1 MAESGGG
8 SFGARLYSGLGALG
22 NILRLSTGSQV
33 VPSEE
38 TIEDGNDELVS
49 VDEEVAITKEQ
60 QEDEIAQ
67 ANVDSMLTDTQ
78 ITEEEYDSIEYE
90 GQLVTEMKN
99 YELRSALKQEGI
111 KVEARQTKKQCMDV
125 LIKIAYMKAK
135 NGIRSA
141 DDDNS
146 EVSRAAA
153 VRSTPSKHLTR
164 AAAASSVSVSKMSTR
179 RSAAASGPPSSNLR
193 HRSPPPPV
201 AASPILEKR
210 KRTTRTPSA
219 KVEAPVA
226 SRSEKKKSHISN
238 DEYEL
243 SGTAR
248 KKRSVSAAA
257 VSAPAVSAPA
267 VSVPAVSA
275 PAASAP
281 ASAKKRSAPRAK
293 QAPAEKKI
301 LPASA
306 KKPTPIRTSAVGLD
320 EIPVN
325 SAYGKG
331 SRNRE
336 DSEEEED
343 ESISDMEQADSIPE
357 VHTVIS
363 RADYLLSKAQAD
375 RDSELKTSIEMT
387 ADTED
392 IAEDSVQDM
401 VVEEEVEPAVLESR
415 NNRSYVTD
423 TYNNGSEDESFM
435 DSDFP
440 GAVPCRDEDGAEA
453 DAEDEEE
460 EEDDD
465 EEEEDKVIVP
475 YDQVAEG
482 DDEHENTA
490 EDDDEEEDEDDDE
503 EDDNNNVSEEGE
515 GDNEVVVPG
524 VVDEYEEEGEGEGEG
539 EGEDEE
545 AVYEEGDEYEVPMSD
560 DQSSEDADQDEQA
573 DSNPSPNRH
582 QGGEV
587 GVVDLV
593 SSDDNDNH
601 DNEERAEGTDDEDDG
616 CGNDSFLT
624 ADTNDPAILKS
635 SFLPKPVSQ
644 TLLPVD
650 KAVKTPDNPASI
662 KDAVNTVLGALKG
675 SLSSQDYQQLQQ
687 MMGRFPETATLPS
700 LLEPGSAV
708 NENVQLHRQAS
719 TSFSQAV
726 DYSENTLPKTI
737 SDKEKRLSGDGR
749 SWTSRESFL
758 PPSPHDRF
766 APVQPVV
773 ARSAAPTQSPHGQL
787 AMADLTQS
795 YRGASA
801 NTSGV
806 RFEDSER
813 KLSVGGTNNHIRY
826 GPVTF
831 MRRPMT
837 PFARKPV
844 SSPSPFK
851 NPLYDTS
858 SSMPAQTQI
867 QTQGSIVRQQLLTA
881 NLPFPSSED
890 QLRKRRYEDSSH
902 NRYCSL
908 STKLSY
914 LTAFE
919 RYVLPVT
926 IQTRTNFYLLFPTAT
941 LTTENTAGLRG

>member
-257 VSAPAVSAPA
+257 VSAVSAPA

-275 PAASAP
+275 PAVSAP

-363 RADYLLSKAQAD
+363 RAEFMLSKAQAD

-392 IAEDSVQDM
+392 VAEDSVQDM

-490 EDDDEEEDEDDDE
+490 EDDDEEEDEDDEE

-515 GDNEVVVPG
+515 GDNEVAVPG
-524 VVDEYEEEGEGEGEG
+524 VVDEYEEEGEGEG

-624 ADTNDPAILKS
+624 ADTNDPAILKT

-708 NENVQLHRQAS
+708 DENVQLHRQAS

-795 YRGASA
+795 YRGAST

-851 NPLYDTS
+851 NPLYDTA
-858 SSMPAQTQI
+858 SSMPAQIQT

-919 RYVLPVT
+919 RYVFPVT
-926 IQTRTNFYLLFPTAT
+926 IQTLTNFYLLFPTAI

>member
-8 SFGARLYSGLGALG
+8 GFGARLFSGLGALG

-33 VPSEE
+33 APSEE
-38 TIEDGNDELVS
+38 TIDDDNDEIVS
-49 VDEEVAITKEQ
+49 VDEEVAIKKENVQ
-60 QEDEIAQ
+60 QEDEIAP
-67 ANVDSMLTDTQ
+67 ANVDSMVVDTQ
-78 ITEEEYDSIEYE
+78 ISEEEYESIEYE

-111 KVEARQTKKQCMDV
+111 KVESRQTKKQCMDI

-135 NGIRSA
+135 NGIRSVN
-141 DDDNS
+141 DDNS
-146 EVSRAAA
+146 EVSRVPAL
-153 VRSTPSKHLTR
+153 RSTPGKHLPK
-164 AAAASSVSVSKMSTR
+164 AAAASSVSVNKMSTR

-193 HRSPPPPV
+193 HRSPPPP
-201 AASPILEKR
+201 APASPIVEKR
-210 KRTTRTPSA
+210 KRVTRTPS

-243 SGTAR
+243 SGTAK
-248 KKRSVSAAA
+248 KKRSVTAAA
-257 VSAPAVSAPA
+257 ISAPTSAR
-267 VSVPAVSA
+267 
-275 PAASAP
+275 
-281 ASAKKRSAPRAK
+281 KRSAPRAK
-293 QAPAEKKI
+293 QAPVEKEKKV
-301 LPASA
+301 LTASA

-320 EIPVN
+320 EIAVN

-343 ESISDMEQADSIPE
+343 ESISDMEQADSVPE
-357 VHTVIS
+357 VHKVMS
-363 RADYLLSKAQAD
+363 RADYVLSLSKAQAD
-375 RDSELKTSIEMT
+375 RDSELKMSTEMI
-387 ADTED
+387 ADTEKV
-392 IAEDSVQDM
+392 EEEGVQDM
-401 VVEEEVEPAVLESR
+401 VVEEEAEEEAEPTVLENR

-440 GAVPCRDEDGAEA
+440 GAIPSRDEDGAEA

-460 EEDDD
+460 EDEDE

-490 EDDDEEEDEDDDE
+490 EDDDEEEDEDEEE

-515 GDNEVVVPG
+515 GENEVAAPG
-524 VVDEYEEEGEGEGEG
+524 VVDEYEEEGEGEGEDDDVLY
-539 EGEDEE
+539 EDGD
-545 AVYEEGDEYEVPMSD
+545 GDENEVPMSD
-560 DQSSEDADQDEQA
+560 DQSSEDADRDEQM
-573 DSNPSPNRH
+573 DSNPSLNRN

-593 SSDDNDNH
+593 SSDDDNDNH
-601 DNEERAEGTDDEDDG
+601 DQEERAEGTDDEDDG

-624 ADTNDPAILKS
+624 ADTNDPAVAKS

-644 TLLPVD
+644 ALVPTD
-650 KAVKTPDNPASI
+650 KAVKTADNPASI

-675 SLSSQDYQQLQQ
+675 SLSSKDYQQLQQ
-687 MMGRFPETATLPS
+687 MMGTATGVLPS
-700 LLEPGSAV
+700 LLEPNSVTNDA
-708 NENVQLHRQAS
+708 QLQRQAS

-726 DYSENTLPKTI
+726 DYSEISFPKKLVDRERE
-737 SDKEKRLSGDGR
+737 SRLSGDGR

-766 APVQPVV
+766 APAEPAVV
-773 ARSAAPTQSPHGQL
+773 RSASQSTDGQQ
-787 AMADLTQS
+787 AVADLAQS
-795 YRGASA
+795 YRGTSAS
-801 NTSGV
+801 TSASSV

-837 PFARKPV
+837 PFARKPI

-851 NPLYDTS
+851 NPLYDTAS
-858 SSMPAQTQI
+858 SVPH

-881 NLPFPSSED
+881 NLPFPSSEE
-890 QLRKRRYEDSSH
+890 QLRKRRYEDSSN
-902 NRYCSL
+902 NRYHSL
-908 STKLSY
+908 NAELSC
-914 LTAFE
+914 LTAPEQLQFFHP
-919 RYVLPVT
+919 VL
-926 IQTRTNFYLLFPTAT
+926 FYACPDFCPFSLQQY
-941 LTTENTAGLRG
+941 

>member
-257 VSAPAVSAPA
+257 VSAVSAPA

-275 PAASAP
+275 PAVSAP

-363 RADYLLSKAQAD
+363 RAEFMLSKAQAD

-392 IAEDSVQDM
+392 VAEDSVQDM

-490 EDDDEEEDEDDDE
+490 EDDDEEEDEDDEE

-515 GDNEVVVPG
+515 GDNEVAVPG
-524 VVDEYEEEGEGEGEG
+524 VVDEYEEEGEGEG

-624 ADTNDPAILKS
+624 ADTNDPAILKT

-644 TLLPVD
+644 ALLPVD

-708 NENVQLHRQAS
+708 DENVQLHRQAS

-795 YRGASA
+795 YRGAST

-851 NPLYDTS
+851 NPLYDTA
-858 SSMPAQTQI
+858 SSMPAQIQT

-919 RYVLPVT
+919 RYVFPVT
-926 IQTRTNFYLLFPTAT
+926 IQTLTNFYLLFPTAI